1 MPYDDLF
8 IRRELPANGRA
19 GQSMGVI
26 SFLFG
31 RSWTPLIVAGA
42 AGLGSGLASAGLI
55 AVIGQVLSGSLQADL
70 NLLWI
75 FVPLALTTLVTRVW
89 SQFVL
94 IRVAHQTIFQLRMDL
109 CQRILAT
116 PLANL
121 ERIGRAPLLAM
132 LTDDVQAVFDAA
144 QVVPYLIVNVVTL
157 VGCLA
162 YMGWISPLGVGLV
175 VLFMGTGA
183 LLYYAFQRGAVRSL
197 GKARFWQDRL
207 IDHFHGVTEGA
218 KELQLHAGRRSDY
231 IDQSLRESAREF
243 HRAAIE
249 GMNLYTI
256 AGTWA
261 QLLLVTV
268 LGLFVF
274 AFASWGVTT
283 QGNVAAFGITL
294 LYMARPID
302 FVLQMLPALG
312 RARVALEKIETLELQ
327 LASDSPTTSTTPP
340 LATWSSLEL
349 RGVEYT
355 YITDSDEDRFR
366 VGPIDLIFRPGQIV
380 FLIGANGSGKSTL
393 AKLILGLYQ
402 PQAGEIRLDGQVIT
416 PDRIEWYRRHF
427 TAIFSD
433 LYLFRRLH
441 GLESGHDLSA
451 ARDYLRRLHL
461 TEKVRLRD
469 QTLEFPGLSQ
479 GQRKRVALLMAYLE
493 DRPIYLFDEW
503 AADQDPHFRDVFYTK
518 LLPELKSRGK
528 LVLIVSHDERYYAAA
543 DEVIKIDGGQAV
555 RQNLHQS

>member
-1 MPYDDLF
+1 M
-8 IRRELPANGRA
+8 N
-19 GQSMGVI
+19 VI

-31 RSWTPLIVAGA
+31 RSWTPLVVAGT
-42 AGLGSGLASAGLI
+42 AGLLSGLAGAGLI
-55 AVIGQVLSGSLQADL
+55 AVIGQVLSGSVAADL
-70 NLLWI
+70 RLLWI
-75 FVPLALTTLVTRVW
+75 FVPLALLTLVTRVW

-94 IRVAHQTIFQLRMDL
+94 IRVAHQTIFELRMDL
-109 CQRILAT
+109 CRRILAT
-116 PLANL
+116 PLANI

-157 VGCLA
+157 IGCLA
-162 YMGWISPLGVGLV
+162 YMGWISPLGLLWV
-175 VLFMGTGA
+175 VLFMGSGA
-183 LLYYAFQRGAVRSL
+183 LVYYALQKNAVRL
-197 GKARFWQDRL
+197 LTKARVWQDRL
-207 IDHFHGVTEGA
+207 IEHFQGVTEGT
-218 KELQLHAGRRSDY
+218 KELQLHAGRRADFVER
-231 IDQSLRESAREF
+231 SLKESAQEF
-243 HRAAIE
+243 HRIAIK
-249 GMNLYTI
+249 GMNSYTI
-256 AGTWA
+256 SGTWA
-261 QLLLVTV
+261 QLLLVAV

-274 AFASWGVTT
+274 AFGYWGVTS

-312 RARVALEKIETLELQ
+312 RARVALEKIEGLELQ
-327 LASDSPTTSTTPP
+327 LAQSVVAQPT
-340 LATWSSLEL
+340 ATEASGHLNHPWSSLEL

-355 YITDSDEDRFR
+355 YRTDSEDDQFH
-366 VGPIDLIFRPGQIV
+366 VGPIDLALSPGRIV

-402 PQAGEIRLDGQVIT
+402 PQAGEIRLDGQVVT
-416 PDRIEWYRRHF
+416 PDRLEWYRQHF
-427 TAIFSD
+427 TAVFSD
-433 LYLFRRLH
+433 FYLFRRLH
-441 GLESGHDLSA
+441 GLEEGHDLSA
-451 ARDYLRRLHL
+451 AKEYLARLHL
-461 TEKVRLRD
+461 TGKVKLRD

-528 LVLIVSHDERYYAAA
+528 LVFIVSHDERYYSAA
-543 DEVIKIDGGQAV
+543 DEVIKIDGGQIT
-555 RQNLHQS
+555 RQ